1 MKELILGE
9 LKEAQTA
16 LQNFIADDEMIGRVE
31 HAIVALV
38 QAFKTGGRVWSAGNG
53 GSMCDAMHFAEEL
66 SGRYRHDRPALAA
79 IAFSDPGFLTCAAN
93 DFGYERVFERAVEA
107 HCRPGDVLVLFSTS
121 GTSANILAAARKAQ
135 DSGVTVI
142 GLTGRRETELESLS
156 DICMITPAGRY
167 ADRVQ
172 ELHIK
177 IVHIL
182 IAGIEQKLFSTHT

>member
-9 LKEAQTA
+9 LKEAQSA

-31 HAIVALV
+31 QAILALV
-38 QAFKTGGRVWSAGNG
+38 KAFESGNHVWSAGNG

-93 DFGYERVFERAVEA
+93 DFGYDRVFERAVEA

-135 DSGVTVI
+135 NAGVTVI
-142 GLTGRRETELESLS
+142 SLTGRRESELESLS
-156 DICMITPAGRY
+156 DICLIAESGKY

-172 ELHIK
+172 EIHIK

-182 IAGIEQKLFSTHT
+182 IAGVERLLFKQ